1 MKIQLTFF
9 IFSLSL
15 LANSQTY
22 PNVEIKAAAFS
33 EALVSE
39 DYETAVD
46 YFTPEVLAQVDAAK
60 LEEIWNQVQGQ
71 AGTYESKSAVHV
83 SKENDAVVS
92 YQALTFANTLLDL
105 KLAFDASESVAGI
118 LFIPHKV
125 LNLDLVETEKI
136 FEEEIL
142 VKTGKDVQLRGILT
156 LPKGDDKVPAI
167 ILVHGSGPNDMD
179 ETLGPNKLFKDI
191 AHGLAEKG
199 IAVIRYTKRTKE
211 YSAPPQID
219 ITYMTLFEE
228 TIEDAISAVD
238 LAKKD
243 KRIDK
248 KQIYVLGHSLGGMA
262 APRIGTLAKNTKGI
276 IIMAGNARPMEELIY
291 EQYKYLV
298 EEDGIVTPEE
308 ESIVVNFEGQLKVL
322 EKFRKEGKTDGI
334 LPMGLPAAYWQYLN
348 QYKQVETAVNLE
360 KPILILQGKRDYQV
374 TTTDFQIWKKALSK
388 HSNST
393 FKIYEKLNHQMRE
406 GTGPSYPTEY
416 TIKSELPSYL
426 ITDISEWINAQK

>member
-322 EKFRKEGKTDGI
+322 EKFRKEGKTDWI
-334 LPMGLPAAYWQYLN
+334 LPMG
-348 QYKQVETAVNLE
+348 
-360 KPILILQGKRDYQV
+360 
-374 TTTDFQIWKKALSK
+374 
-388 HSNST
+388 
-393 FKIYEKLNHQMRE
+393 
-406 GTGPSYPTEY
+406 
-416 TIKSELPSYL
+416 
-426 ITDISEWINAQK
+426 